1 MEFPCCNAAMST
13 AFILKNAS
21 PLLFS
26 PLMTHTPAH
35 PAEIS
40 SHAPKRGRVVL
51 WYHMCSATCSVY
63 TEPVLFSILVL
74 SISLETLILIC
85 LFILLD
91 PWLHYAFIRANGS
104 AISEYRLQ
112 ESISTDASYSV
123 KCIWGHY
130 FSSFASKA
138 CAKWELERLWK
149 GAICRTFSS
158 PRLLPSSEHAHIVWH
173 LQLCWNSLCACCSAV
188 GLLPSGPSFRGY
200 RKESKRD

>member
-1 MEFPCCNAAMST
+1 MEFPCCNAAMSI

-26 PLMTHTPAH
+26 QLMTHTPAH

-51 WYHMCSATCSVY
+51 WCHMCSATCSVY
-63 TEPVLFSILVL
+63 TEPVLFSIPVL
-74 SISLETLILIC
+74 SISLEMPY
-85 LFILLD
+85 LFIYFAR
-91 PWLHYAFIRANGS
+91 PWLNYAFIQANGS
-104 AISEYRLQ
+104 AISKHRLQ
-112 ESISTDASYSV
+112 ESISTHASYFV

-130 FSSFASKA
+130 FSSFSSKA
-138 CAKWELERLWK
+138 CTKWELERLWK

-158 PRLLPSSEHAHIVWH
+158 PGLLPSSEHAHIVWH
-173 LQLCWNSLCACCSAV
+173 LQLCWNSLCPCCSAV